1 MTACTKGIVL
11 KCCQNVKHQHPALG
25 EAMSITALSS
35 TVSNSYW
42 EEFFNLSNSQKNRKS
57 EDLSTSLFSD
67 LDTDSDGKVSMQ
79 ESGLSQQTFD
89 ALDTDQDGSVSLE
102 ELENALELN
111 RSSMFTRMKL
121 SEDEEQT
128 ALSRQN
134 EGTEKPDAKEL
145 LAAIMN
151 EVLSQAGNSEAMN
164 TSGQDLSSMLF
175 TELDTDAGGGL
186 NSSETGTSQS
196 VFDAMDINQDGTV
209 SAEELAAALEKQ
221 KEATSANSNDT
232 SISGKAKDSLL
243 SLANKAYSAISQNKA
258 MTLID
263 STI

>member
-1 MTACTKGIVL
+1 
-11 KCCQNVKHQHPALG
+11 
-25 EAMSITALSS
+25 MSITALSS

-42 EEFFNLSNSQKNRKS
+42 EEFFNLSNSQKNQKS

-102 ELENALELN
+102 ELENALELK
-111 RSSMFTRMKL
+111 RAAMFTRMKL
-121 SEDEEQT
+121 NEEEEQT
-128 ALSRQN
+128 ARPQQN
-134 EGTEKPDAKEL
+134 DRTEKPDAKEL

-151 EVLSQAGNSEAMN
+151 EEVPQADRSEAGGN
-164 TSGQDLSSMLF
+164 VWQDFSSILS
-175 TELDTDAGGGL
+175 TELDTEAGDDL
-186 NSSETGTSQS
+186 NSNENSQS
-196 VFDAMDINQDGTV
+196 IYDAMDTNQDGEV

-221 KEATSANSNDT
+221 KEATTTNSNNT
-232 SISGKAKDSLL
+232 NMSGKAKDFLL

-258 MTLID
+258 MRQQID